1 MDLDE
6 LLDVDRESEK
16 KWKKSYY
23 QLKEDFEKLQNSHRR
38 TPSPFMNS
46 PSKKSYQDEVE
57 ELMKFKAHVKELEQK
72 IKYLTHSHCLKIT
85 QKCLV
90 LVFNLGIFHQFLSQ
104 NWTFF
109 SIFNELSAY

>member
-38 TPSPFMNS
+38 TPSPFINS

-72 IKYLTHSHCLKIT
+72 IKYLTQSHCLKISK
-85 QKCLV
+85 KCL
-90 LVFNLGIFHQFLSQ
+90 IFKF
-104 NWTFF
+104 
-109 SIFNELSAY
+109 

>member
-38 TPSPFMNS
+38 TPSPFLNS

-72 IKYLTHSHCLKIT
+72 IKYLTHSHYLKIT
-85 QKCLV
+85 KKNVSFQFL
-90 LVFNLGIFHQFLSQ
+90 FFGIFINF
-104 NWTFF
+104 
-109 SIFNELSAY
+109 